1 MKLTIHYIC
10 YVLASQSKQ
19 QRQNKAT
26 DLWLPKTCP
35 LQAFAFQYCSPEWL
49 CSSQSNQIFGIS
61 QITSIASKQLSLM
74 HKNAAIFDSYLRK
87 SNIESISKTVASTGE
102 YQNWRFTSQ
111 QSSVEASI
119 EEQSYPLLNVQI
131 CKNEN
136 YIVGLFQR
144 PETQLI
150 STKTFSEWRV
160 NANLNE
166 RVGVTGT
173 FDGLTA
179 DGLLSSAVKLAIK
192 NGLVELAKIK
202 QVSID
207 HEYQL
212 TFLNG
217 WYSLTKSTEST
228 SASVS
233 AVLMDLKVVEEDE
246 TLVMFVW
253 LLDI

>member
-1 MKLTIHYIC
+1 M
-10 YVLASQSKQ
+10 
-19 QRQNKAT
+19 
-26 DLWLPKTCP
+26 
-35 LQAFAFQYCSPEWL
+35 
-49 CSSQSNQIFGIS
+49 
-61 QITSIASKQLSLM
+61 
-74 HKNAAIFDSYLRK
+74 
-87 SNIESISKTVASTGE
+87 
-102 YQNWRFTSQ
+102 
-111 QSSVEASI
+111 
-119 EEQSYPLLNVQI
+119 
-131 CKNEN
+131 
-136 YIVGLFQR
+136 
-144 PETQLI
+144 
-150 STKTFSEWRV
+150 
-160 NANLNE
+160 NE
-166 RVGVTGT
+166 RFGVTGT